1 MVVLH
6 RRLAGLLAVSNNLE
20 GWEALNA
27 HLPAEGFV
35 HLFIAVDGGDFGDA
49 GEGFGGRLVRG
60 LKVLA
65 VAAPWRVESERC
77 EERG

>member
-1 MVVLH
+1 MPTE
-6 RRLAGLLAVSNNLE
+6 RL
-20 GWEALNA
+20 
-27 HLPAEGFV
+27 V